1 VAILLILYPARRHTR
16 IRNRALSLGT
26 AANANRTQASLLRQP
41 DMLGRFRLYSGL
53 VMFTYLVGH
62 LANHALGVISLEAMN
77 AGLPFTVAPW
87 RTLPGTVLL
96 GGAVLIHVSVV
107 LWSLYQRQTL
117 RMPGWQV
124 AQTVLGLLIPFG
136 LIGHVLGTRGL
147 HEAFG
152 VHGSYLTEL
161 AALWL
166 LLPGF
171 GVLQA
176 ALVVVAWLHACVGLH
191 AWLRLKPWYAA
202 HERLAFAVALLLP
215 ALALAGYVS
224 GGMQVVRRSAA
235 EGWLDG
241 VAADAGLTFDMID
254 WVLYWVNWGAGGFAL
269 LLVVL
274 FAMRALGAR
283 RAAGAGQL
291 RLRYQDRTMVA
302 VRPGMT
308 LLEALR
314 AARIPHASVCGGR
327 GRCSTCRVHI
337 DAGAEHLPAPHEDEL
352 KVLRRIAA
360 PASVRLACQL
370 RPVADL
376 SVTPLLPAS
385 ATAADAME
393 RAHYQRSEERAVA
406 LLFADM
412 RGFTRLAE
420 SRLPYDVVFVLNRF
434 REEMAHA
441 IEGAGGVVN
450 EFVGDGVM
458 ALFGLDSE
466 VQTGCR
472 QAIAAARAMLERLEH
487 LNQTLAAELSEPLR
501 IGIGIHAGP
510 VIVGEMGYANLKGIT
525 VVGDVVNTASRL
537 EELTKRFGAQVVMS
551 EDAATH
557 LGDGIAGWQRHEI
570 EVRGRL
576 RPMTVLVAGAAPDA
590 DTEASSEP
598 PARSGASAT
607 PAAR

>member
-1 VAILLILYPARRHTR
+1 MGGRDPGARGPNRVSCAGTTSHSIPA
-16 IRNRALSLGT
+16 
-26 AANANRTQASLLRQP
+26 QADFRKQGNVV
-41 DMLGRFRLYSGL
+41 GRLRLYSGL
-53 VMFTYLVGH
+53 ILFAYLVGH

-77 AGLPFTVAPW
+77 AGMPFTIEPW
-87 RTLPGTVLL
+87 RTWPGTVLL
-96 GGAVLIHVSVV
+96 GGAALVHVVIVLR
-107 LWSLYQRQTL
+107 SLYRRQTL

-136 LIGHVLGTRGL
+136 LIGHVLASRGL
-147 HEAFG
+147 HELFG
-152 VHGSYLTEL
+152 THGNYYTEL

-166 LLPGF
+166 LLPVF

-176 ALVVVAWLHACVGLH
+176 ILLVVAWLHACVGLH

-202 HERLAFAVALLLP
+202 HERLAFALALLWP

-224 GGMQVVRRSAA
+224 GGMQVVRR
-235 EGWLDG
+235 
-241 VAADAGLTFDMID
+241 AADQGWPERVFAEAGMTPDMID
-254 WVLYWVNWGAGGFAL
+254 WVMYWQDRGTLAFAL
-269 LLVVL
+269 LLAAL
-274 FAMRALGAR
+274 FAMRALRAR
-283 RAAGAGQL
+283 RAAAAGQV
-291 RLRYQDRTMVA
+291 RLYYDGRATVI

-308 LLEALR
+308 VLDALR

-337 DAGAEHLPAPHEDEL
+337 DAGAEHLLAPQEDEHR
-352 KVLRRIAA
+352 VLRRISA

-370 RPVADL
+370 RPQADL
-376 SVTPLLPAS
+376 RVTPLLPAD

-393 RAHYQRSEERAVA
+393 RVEYQRSEERTVAV
-406 LLFADM
+406 LFADM

-420 SRLPYDVVFVLNRF
+420 SRLPYDVVFVLNRY

-441 IEGAGGVVN
+441 IQSAGGVVN

-458 ALFGLDSE
+458 ALFGLDSD
-466 VQTGCR
+466 VDAGCH
-472 QAIAAARAMLERLEH
+472 QAMAAARAMLERLEH
-487 LNQTLAAELSEPLR
+487 LNRALAGELDEPLR

-510 VIVGEMGYANLKGIT
+510 VILGEMGYAKLKGIT

-537 EELTKRFGAQVVMS
+537 EEMTKLLGAQVVMS

-557 LGDGIAGWQRHEI
+557 LGASIAGWQRHDI

-576 RPMTVLVAGAAPDA
+576 GTMAVLVPGREPDTGGAVA
-590 DTEASSEP
+590 AS
-598 PARSGASAT
+598 
-607 PAAR
+607 

>member
-1 VAILLILYPARRHTR
+1 
-16 IRNRALSLGT
+16 
-26 AANANRTQASLLRQP
+26 
-41 DMLGRFRLYSGL
+41 MLGRLRLYSGL
-53 VMFTYLVGH
+53 ILFAYLVSH

-96 GGAVLIHVSVV
+96 GGAALVHVV
-107 LWSLYQRQTL
+107 LVLRSLYLRQTL
-117 RMPGWQV
+117 RMPAWQI
-124 AQTVLGLLIPFG
+124 AQTSLGLLIPFG
-136 LIGHVLGTRGL
+136 LIGHVLASRGL

-152 VHGSYLTEL
+152 VHGSYSTEL

-166 LLPGF
+166 LLPAF

-176 ALVVVAWLHACVGLH
+176 VLLVVAWIHGCVGLH

-202 HERLAFAVALLLP
+202 HERLAFAAAVLWP

-224 GGMQVVRRSAA
+224 GGMQVVRRAA
-235 EGWLDG
+235 VEGWLNG
-241 VAADAGLTFDMID
+241 VTADAGLTMDMIG
-254 WVLYWVNWGAGGFAL
+254 WVLYWENIGMAGFAL
-269 LLVVL
+269 LLATL
-274 FAMRALGAR
+274 FAVRALRGR
-283 RAAGAGQL
+283 RAASAGTL
-291 RLRYQDRTMVA
+291 RMRYQGRTTVA

-308 LLEALR
+308 VLEALR
-314 AARIPHASVCGGR
+314 AARIAHASVCGGR
-327 GRCSTCRVHI
+327 GRCSTCRIHI
-337 DAGAEHLPAPHEDEL
+337 DAGAEQLPAPQEDEL
-352 KVLRRIAA
+352 RVLRRIAA
-360 PASVRLACQL
+360 AASVRLACQL
-370 RPVADL
+370 RPLADL

-393 RAHYQRSEERAVA
+393 RVEYQRSEERTVAV
-406 LLFADM
+406 LFADM

-434 REEMAHA
+434 REEMARA

-458 ALFGLDSE
+458 ALFGLDSNIE
-466 VQTGCR
+466 TGCR
-472 QAIAAARAMLERLEH
+472 QAMAAAHAMLDRLEH
-487 LNQTLAAELSEPLR
+487 LNRTLAAELGEPLR

-510 VIVGEMGYANLKGIT
+510 VILGEMGYANLKGIT

-537 EELTKRFGAQVVMS
+537 EEMTKRFGAKVVMS

-557 LGDGIAGWQRHEI
+557 VGDGIAGWQRHEV

-576 RPMTVLVAGAAPDA
+576 DTMTVLVSGAA
-590 DTEASSEP
+590 
-598 PARSGASAT
+598 SA
-607 PAAR
+607 

>member
-1 VAILLILYPARRHTR
+1 
-16 IRNRALSLGT
+16 
-26 AANANRTQASLLRQP
+26 
-41 DMLGRFRLYSGL
+41 MLGRLRLYSGL
-53 VMFTYLVGH
+53 VLFAYLVGH

-77 AGLPFTVAPW
+77 AGMRFTIAPW

-96 GGAVLIHVSVV
+96 GGAALIHVSAA
-107 LWSLYQRQTL
+107 LRSLYLRQTL
-117 RMPGWQV
+117 RMPAWQI
-124 AQTVLGLLIPFG
+124 AQTALGLLIPFG
-136 LIGHVLGTRGL
+136 LIGHVLGSRGL

-176 ALVVVAWLHACVGLH
+176 VLVVVAWLHACIGLH
-191 AWLRLKPWYAA
+191 TWLRLKPWYAA
-202 HERLAFAVALLLP
+202 HERIAFAAALLWP

-224 GGMQVVRRSAA
+224 GGMQVVRRAA
-235 EGWLDG
+235 EEGWLERM
-241 VAADAGLTFDMID
+241 ATEAGMSFDMVD
-254 WVLYWVNWGAGGFAL
+254 WALRWDARGTAGFVL
-269 LLVVL
+269 LLAAL
-274 FAMRALGAR
+274 FAMRALRGW
-283 RAAGAGQL
+283 RAAATGEL
-291 RLRYQDRTMVA
+291 RLRYQDRTMVT

-308 LLEALR
+308 VLEALR

-327 GRCSTCRVHI
+327 GRCSTCRIHI
-337 DAGAEHLPAPHEDEL
+337 DAGAEHLTAPHDDEL
-352 KVLRRIAA
+352 RVLRRIAA
-360 PASVRLACQL
+360 PSSVRLACQL
-370 RPVADL
+370 RPLTDL

-420 SRLPYDVVFVLNRF
+420 SRLPYDVVFVLNRY

-441 IEGAGGVVN
+441 IESAGGVVN

-458 ALFGLDSE
+458 ALFGLSSDIE
-466 VQTGCR
+466 TGCR
-472 QAIAAARAMLERLEH
+472 QALEAARAMLERLEH
-487 LNQTLAAELSEPLR
+487 LNRALAGELSEPLR

-510 VIVGEMGYANLKGIT
+510 VILGEMGYANLKGIT

-537 EELTKRFGAQVVMS
+537 EEMTKRFGAPVVMS
-551 EDAATH
+551 EDAAAH
-557 LGDGIAGWQRHEI
+557 LGDSIAGWQRHDV
-570 EVRGRL
+570 EVRGRS
-576 RPMTVLVAGAAPDA
+576 RTMTVLVSDAAPA
-590 DTEASSEP
+590 YSHDTPGDS
-598 PARSGASAT
+598 
-607 PAAR
+607 

>member
-1 VAILLILYPARRHTR
+1 
-16 IRNRALSLGT
+16 
-26 AANANRTQASLLRQP
+26 
-41 DMLGRFRLYSGL
+41 
-53 VMFTYLVGH
+53 
-62 LANHALGVISLEAMN
+62 
-77 AGLPFTVAPW
+77 
-87 RTLPGTVLL
+87 
-96 GGAVLIHVSVV
+96 
-107 LWSLYQRQTL
+107 
-117 RMPGWQV
+117 
-124 AQTVLGLLIPFG
+124 
-136 LIGHVLGTRGL
+136 
-147 HEAFG
+147 
-152 VHGSYLTEL
+152 
-161 AALWL
+161 LWL

-176 ALVVVAWLHACVGLH
+176 VLVVVAWLHACVGLH

-202 HERLAFAVALLLP
+202 RERLAFAAALLWP

-241 VAADAGLTFDMID
+241 VAAEAGLTFDMIG

-308 LLEALR
+308 VLEALR

-337 DAGAEHLPAPHEDEL
+337 DAGAEHLPAPQEDEL

-370 RPVADL
+370 RPAADL

-487 LNQTLAAELSEPLR
+487 LNRTLAAELSEPLR

-510 VIVGEMGYANLKGIT
+510 VIIGEMGYANLKGIT

-551 EDAATH
+551 QDAATH
-557 LGDGIAGWQRHEI
+557 LGEGIAGWQRHEI

-576 RPMTVLVAGAAPDA
+576 GAMTVLVAGAAPPV
-590 DTEASSEP
+590 TTQEPTTASPS
-598 PARSGASAT
+598 
-607 PAAR
+607 